1 MLLAVTIWKKKLDQ
15 YTAAYSVAFHTTNV
29 SHICLVVCPS
39 YSFEG
44 VVGGAALNL
53 YNAVHADST
62 MLKEY

>member
-1 MLLAVTIWKKKLDQ
+1 MLLAATIWKKKLEQ

-39 YSFEG
+39 YSFAG

-53 YNAVHADST
+53 YKAVHADTT
-62 MLKEY
+62 MLKEH